1 MGSDCTRKQSS
12 RLAESTSPQPDLT
25 KNEFGSAQEG
35 GLEPGSRSS
44 PTNHVIEQVG
54 EAAVARRGQ
63 KFFEDTEQ
71 QRLEM
76 HPVLIPLRQVLG
88 LPRSTGEGSR
98 LELEVGDITRG
109 MEMRSESSPVE
120 ESAKGNNHD
129 VVVRVSGRQ
138 EAIAVVG
145 LQSGAL
151 VPDGSGIERRGGHFV
166 EEEKSRE
173 EAGLNEEQR
182 KQERHEVEIKCL
194 SKSRNNPRGQTLCRN
209 RYQQKI
215 NRFLGKAE
223 CCQRRWG

>member
-1 MGSDCTRKQSS
+1 M
-12 RLAESTSPQPDLT
+12 
-25 KNEFGSAQEG
+25 
-35 GLEPGSRSS
+35 
-44 PTNHVIEQVG
+44 
-54 EAAVARRGQ
+54 
-63 KFFEDTEQ
+63 
-71 QRLEM
+71 
-76 HPVLIPLRQVLG
+76 LG

-120 ESAKGNNHD
+120 KSAERNKHD
-129 VVVRVSGRQ
+129 VVVRVSGRH
-138 EAIAVVG
+138 EAVAVVR
-145 LQSGAL
+145 LQSGAQ

-182 KQERHEVEIKCL
+182 KQKRHEMETKCL
-194 SKSRNNPRGQTLCRN
+194 SESRNNPRGQTLCRN

-223 CCQRRWG
+223 CCHIGEDLKLRSLKGGHPQRLCPWSMSHPQYPRDWGPQGIWP

>member
-1 MGSDCTRKQSS
+1 MLFVAAVEVGGVAEEGS
-12 RLAESTSPQPDLT
+12 
-25 KNEFGSAQEG
+25 EG
-35 GLEPGSRSS
+35 GVSS
-44 PTNHVIEQVG
+44 PSGHVTCRRK
-54 EAAVARRGQ
+54 ARRW
-63 KFFEDTEQ
+63 
-71 QRLEM
+71 R
-76 HPVLIPLRQVLG
+76 
-88 LPRSTGEGSR
+88 
-98 LELEVGDITRG
+98 
-109 MEMRSESSPVE
+109 
-120 ESAKGNNHD
+120 HD
-129 VVVRVSGRQ
+129 GGRQ

-182 KQERHEVEIKCL
+182 KQKRHEVETKCL

-223 CCQRRWG
+223 CCHIGEDLKLRSLKGGHPQRLCPWGMSHPQYPRDWGPQGIWP